1 MEKTR
6 SGMSRHMLIPVDF
19 SDASMFAVRVG
30 FRFARGLGMMPLLM
44 HVYPMVWMGDDTA
57 GEYLGENDPME
68 SELADAIAERDMM
81 RAAEHRFRKFRRQL
95 TEKIESGDIADVK
108 YTTLLQQGIPED
120 EILGYCREQHPGMV
134 LMSTRGISRKEE
146 DLIGSVTAE
155 VLDSCEVPV
164 FTIPDNY
171 PIEDSKPLKRMLM
184 FCTLDQ
190 YDVPA
195 LEKLMHTFDSPEIDV
210 WLMPVTHRHAATV
223 QQLLNSLFEK
233 LSNAWPNATF
243 HEAPLLDAKIDAQ
256 LETFIKNNQ
265 IQLIIAPNRRASIL
279 TRLFRPSVAH
289 QCLFTIDIPMLALPA
304 DK

>member
-1 MEKTR
+1 
-6 SGMSRHMLIPVDF
+6 MSRHMLIPVDF
-19 SDASMFAVRVG
+19 SEASMFAVRVG
-30 FRFARGLGMMPLLM
+30 FRFARILDMIPVLM
-44 HVYPMVWMGDDTA
+44 HVYPMVWLDEGTA
-57 GEYLGENDPME
+57 GEYLGNSDQME
-68 SELADAIAERDMM
+68 SELADAIAERDIM
-81 RAAEHRFRKFRRQL
+81 RAAEYRFRKFRDSL
-95 TEKIESGDIADVK
+95 SGKIESGEIVNVK

-120 EILGYCREQHPGMV
+120 EILNYCREQHPGMV

-146 DLIGSVTAE
+146 ELIGSVTAE

-171 PIEDSKPLKRMLM
+171 PVKDKKPLKRMLM

-195 LEKLMHTFDSPEIDV
+195 LEKLMHTFNSPEIDV

-223 QQLLNSLFEK
+223 QQLLDSLYER

-243 HEAPLLDAKIDAQ
+243 HEAPLLDAKIDSQ
-256 LETFIKNNQ
+256 LETFIKENQ
-265 IQLIIAPNRRASIL
+265 IELIIAPNRRASIL

>member
-30 FRFARGLGMMPLLM
+30 FRLARVLDMTPVLM
-44 HVYPMVWMGDDTA
+44 HVYPMVWLGDDTA

-81 RAAEHRFRKFRRQL
+81 RAAEHRFRKFRKQL
-95 TEKIESGDIADVK
+95 SEKIESGEIADVK

-195 LEKLMHTFDSPEIDV
+195 LEKLMHTFNSPEIDV
-210 WLMPVTHRHAATV
+210 WLMPVTNRHAATV
-223 QQLLNSLFEK
+223 QQLLNSLFEQ
-233 LSNAWPNATF
+233 LSNSWPNATF
-243 HEAPLLDAKIDAQ
+243 HEAPLLDAKIDSQ

-265 IQLIIAPNRRASIL
+265 IELIIAPNRRASIL

>member
-1 MEKTR
+1 
-6 SGMSRHMLIPVDF
+6 MSRHMLIPVDF
-19 SDASMFAVRVG
+19 SEASMFAVRVG
-30 FRFARGLGMMPLLM
+30 FRFARILDMIPVLM
-44 HVYPMVWMGDDTA
+44 HVYPMMWLGEDTA
-57 GEYLGENDPME
+57 GEYLGDYDPME

-81 RAAEHRFRKFRRQL
+81 RAAEYRFRKFRDSL
-95 TEKIESGDIADVK
+95 SGKIKSGEIVNVK
-108 YTTLLQQGIPED
+108 YTTLLQAGIPED
-120 EILGYCREQHPGMV
+120 EILNYCREQHPGIV

-146 DLIGSVTAE
+146 ELIGSVTAE
-155 VLDSCEVPV
+155 VLDLCDVPV

-171 PIEDSKPLKRMLM
+171 PVEDKKPLKRMLM

-195 LEKLMHTFDSPEIDV
+195 LEKLMHTFNSPEIDV

-223 QQLLNSLFEK
+223 QQLLDSLYER

-243 HEAPLLDAKIDAQ
+243 HEAPLLDAKIDSQ
-256 LETFIKNNQ
+256 LETFIKENQ
-265 IQLIIAPNRRASIL
+265 IELIIAPNRRASIL

>member
-1 MEKTR
+1 M
-6 SGMSRHMLIPVDF
+6 
-19 SDASMFAVRVG
+19 
-30 FRFARGLGMMPLLM
+30 
-44 HVYPMVWMGDDTA
+44 
-57 GEYLGENDPME
+57 
-68 SELADAIAERDMM
+68 
-81 RAAEHRFRKFRRQL
+81 

-195 LEKLMHTFDSPEIDV
+195 LEKLMHTFNSPEIDV

-223 QQLLNSLFEK
+223 QQLLNSLSEK

>member
-1 MEKTR
+1 
-6 SGMSRHMLIPVDF
+6 MLIPVDF

-30 FRFARGLGMMPLLM
+30 FRLARVLDMTPVLM
-44 HVYPMVWMGDDTA
+44 HVYPMVWLGDDTA

-81 RAAEHRFRKFRRQL
+81 RAAEHRFRKFRKQL
-95 TEKIESGDIADVK
+95 SEKIESGEIADVK

-195 LEKLMHTFDSPEIDV
+195 LEKLMHTFNSPEIDV
-210 WLMPVTHRHAATV
+210 WLMPVTNRHAATV
-223 QQLLNSLFEK
+223 QQLLNSLFEQ
-233 LSNAWPNATF
+233 LSNSWPNATF
-243 HEAPLLDAKIDAQ
+243 HEAPLLDAKIDSQ

-265 IQLIIAPNRRASIL
+265 IELIIAPNRRASIL

>member
-30 FRFARGLGMMPLLM
+30 FHFARVLDMTPVLM
-44 HVYPMVWMGDDTA
+44 HVYPMVWLGDDTA

-81 RAAEHRFRKFRRQL
+81 RTAEHRFRKFRKQL

-195 LEKLMHTFDSPEIDV
+195 LEKLMHTFNSPEIDV

-223 QQLLNSLFEK
+223 QQLLNSLFEQ

-243 HEAPLLDAKIDAQ
+243 HEAPLLDAKIDSQ

-265 IQLIIAPNRRASIL
+265 IELIIAPNRRASIL

>member
-1 MEKTR
+1 
-6 SGMSRHMLIPVDF
+6 MSRHMLIPVDF
-19 SDASMFAVRVG
+19 SEASMFAVRVG
-30 FRFARGLGMMPLLM
+30 FRFARILDMIPVLM
-44 HVYPMVWMGDDTA
+44 HVYPMMWLGEDTA
-57 GEYLGENDPME
+57 CEYLGDYDPME

-81 RAAEHRFRKFRRQL
+81 RAAEYRFRKFRDSL
-95 TEKIESGDIADVK
+95 SGKIKSGEIVNVK
-108 YTTLLQQGIPED
+108 YTTLLQAGIPED
-120 EILGYCREQHPGMV
+120 EILNYCREQHPGIV

-146 DLIGSVTAE
+146 ELIGSVTAE
-155 VLDSCEVPV
+155 VLDLCDVPV

-171 PIEDSKPLKRMLM
+171 PVEDKKPLKRMLM

-190 YDVPA
+190 YDVSA
-195 LEKLMHTFDSPEIDV
+195 LEKLMHTFNSPEIDV

-223 QQLLNSLFEK
+223 QQLLDSLYER

-243 HEAPLLDAKIDAQ
+243 HEAPLLDAKIDSQ
-256 LETFIKNNQ
+256 LETFIKENQ
-265 IQLIIAPNRRASIL
+265 IELIIAPNRRASIL

>member
-30 FRFARGLGMMPLLM
+30 FRFAGVLGMTPVLM
-44 HVYPMVWMGDDTA
+44 HVYPLVWLGDDTA

-81 RAAEHRFRKFRRQL
+81 RAAEHCFRKFRKQL

-171 PIEDSKPLKRMLM
+171 PIEDSQPLKRMLL

-195 LEKLMHTFDSPEIDV
+195 LEKLMHTFNSPEIDV

-243 HEAPLLDAKIDAQ
+243 HEAPLLDAKIDSQ

>member
-30 FRFARGLGMMPLLM
+30 FRLARVLDMTPVLM
-44 HVYPMVWMGDDTA
+44 HVYPMVWLGDDTA

-81 RAAEHRFRKFRRQL
+81 RAAEHRFRKFRKQL
-95 TEKIESGDIADVK
+95 SEKIESGEIADVK

-171 PIEDSKPLKRMLM
+171 PIEDSQPLKRMLM

-195 LEKLMHTFDSPEIDV
+195 LEKLMHTFNSPEIDV
-210 WLMPVTHRHAATV
+210 WLMPVTNRHAATV
-223 QQLLNSLFEK
+223 QQLLNSLFEQ
-233 LSNAWPNATF
+233 LSNSWPNATF
-243 HEAPLLDAKIDAQ
+243 HEAPLLDAKIDSQ

-265 IQLIIAPNRRASIL
+265 IELIIAPNRRASIL

>member
-1 MEKTR
+1 
-6 SGMSRHMLIPVDF
+6 MSRHMLIPVDF

-195 LEKLMHTFDSPEIDV
+195 LEKLMHTFNSPEIDV

>member
-1 MEKTR
+1 
-6 SGMSRHMLIPVDF
+6 MLIPVDF

-30 FRFARGLGMMPLLM
+30 FRFAHVLDMTPVLM
-44 HVYPMVWMGDDTA
+44 HVYPMVWLGDDTA

-171 PIEDSKPLKRMLM
+171 PIADSQPLKRMLL

-195 LEKLMHTFDSPEIDV
+195 LEKLMHTFNSPEIDV

-243 HEAPLLDAKIDAQ
+243 HEAPLLDAKIDSQ

-265 IQLIIAPNRRASIL
+265 IELIIAPNRRASIL

>member
-6 SGMSRHMLIPVDF
+6 SGMSSHMLIPVDF
-19 SDASMFAVRVG
+19 SEASMFAVRVG
-30 FRFARGLGMMPLLM
+30 FRFARVLGMTPVLM
-44 HVYPMVWMGDDTA
+44 HVYPMVWLGDDTA

-81 RAAEHRFRKFRRQL
+81 RAAEHRFRKFRKQL

-120 EILGYCREQHPGMV
+120 EILSYCREQHPGMV

-195 LEKLMHTFDSPEIDV
+195 LEKLMHTFNSPEIDV
-210 WLMPVTHRHAATV
+210 WLMPVTHRHAASV

-243 HEAPLLDAKIDAQ
+243 HEAPLLDAKIDSQ

-265 IQLIIAPNRRASIL
+265 IELIIAPNRRASIL

>member
-1 MEKTR
+1 
-6 SGMSRHMLIPVDF
+6 MSRHMLIPVDF

-30 FRFARGLGMMPLLM
+30 FWFARVLGMTPVLM
-44 HVYPMVWMGDDTA
+44 HVYPLVWLGDDTA

-81 RAAEHRFRKFRRQL
+81 RAAEHRFRKFRKQL

-171 PIEDSKPLKRMLM
+171 PIEDSQPLKRMLL

-195 LEKLMHTFDSPEIDV
+195 LEKLMHTFNSPEIDV

>member
-1 MEKTR
+1 
-6 SGMSRHMLIPVDF
+6 MSRHMLIPVDF
-19 SDASMFAVRVG
+19 SEASMFAVRVG
-30 FRFARGLGMMPLLM
+30 FRFAHVLDMTPVLM
-44 HVYPMVWMGDDTA
+44 HVYPMVWLGDDTA

-81 RAAEHRFRKFRRQL
+81 RAAEHRFRKFRKQL
-95 TEKIESGDIADVK
+95 SEKIESGDIADVK

-171 PIEDSKPLKRMLM
+171 PIEDSQPLKRMLL

-195 LEKLMHTFDSPEIDV
+195 LEKLMHTFNSPEIDV

-243 HEAPLLDAKIDAQ
+243 HEAPLLDAKIDSQ

-265 IQLIIAPNRRASIL
+265 IELIIAPNRRASIL

>member
-1 MEKTR
+1 
-6 SGMSRHMLIPVDF
+6 MLIPVDF

-30 FRFARGLGMMPLLM
+30 FRFARVLDMMPVLM

-184 FCTLDQ
+184 FCTLD
-190 YDVPA
+190 
-195 LEKLMHTFDSPEIDV
+195 KLMHTFNSPEIDV

>member
-1 MEKTR
+1 
-6 SGMSRHMLIPVDF
+6 MSRHMLIPVDF
-19 SDASMFAVRVG
+19 SEASMFAVRVG
-30 FRFARGLGMMPLLM
+30 FRFARILDMIPVLM
-44 HVYPMVWMGDDTA
+44 HVYPMMWLGEDTA
-57 GEYLGENDPME
+57 DEYLGDYDPME
-68 SELADAIAERDMM
+68 SELSDAIAERDMM
-81 RAAEHRFRKFRRQL
+81 RAAEYRFRKFRDSL
-95 TEKIESGDIADVK
+95 SGKIESGEIVNVK
-108 YTTLLQQGIPED
+108 YTTLLQAGIPED
-120 EILGYCREQHPGMV
+120 EILNYCREQHPGIV

-146 DLIGSVTAE
+146 ELIGSVTAE
-155 VLDSCEVPV
+155 VLDLCDVPV

-171 PIEDSKPLKRMLM
+171 PVEDKKPLKRMLM

-195 LEKLMHTFDSPEIDV
+195 LEKLMHTFNSPEIDV

-223 QQLLNSLFEK
+223 QQLLDSLYER

-243 HEAPLLDAKIDAQ
+243 HEAPLLDAKIDSQ
-256 LETFIKNNQ
+256 LETFIKENQ
-265 IQLIIAPNRRASIL
+265 IELIIAPNRRASIL

>member
-1 MEKTR
+1 
-6 SGMSRHMLIPVDF
+6 MSRHMLIPVDF

-30 FRFARGLGMMPLLM
+30 FRLARVLDMTPVLM
-44 HVYPMVWMGDDTA
+44 HVYPMVWLGDDTA

-81 RAAEHRFRKFRRQL
+81 RAAEHRFRKFRKQL
-95 TEKIESGDIADVK
+95 SEKIESGEIADVK

-195 LEKLMHTFDSPEIDV
+195 LEKLMHTFNSPEIDV
-210 WLMPVTHRHAATV
+210 WLMPVTNRHAATV
-223 QQLLNSLFEK
+223 QQLLNSLFEQ
-233 LSNAWPNATF
+233 LSNSWPNATF
-243 HEAPLLDAKIDAQ
+243 HEAPLLDAKIDSQ

-265 IQLIIAPNRRASIL
+265 IELIIAPNRRASIL

>member
-1 MEKTR
+1 
-6 SGMSRHMLIPVDF
+6 MSRHMLIPVDF
-19 SDASMFAVRVG
+19 SDASMCAVRVG
-30 FRFARGLGMMPLLM
+30 FRFARILDMIPVLM
-44 HVYPMVWMGDDTA
+44 HVYPMVWLDEGTA
-57 GEYLGENDPME
+57 GEYLGNSDQME
-68 SELADAIAERDMM
+68 SELADAIAERDIM
-81 RAAEHRFRKFRRQL
+81 RAAEYRFRKFRDSL
-95 TEKIESGDIADVK
+95 SGKIESGEIVNVK

-120 EILGYCREQHPGMV
+120 EILNYCREQHPGMV

-146 DLIGSVTAE
+146 ELIGSVTAE

-171 PIEDSKPLKRMLM
+171 PVKDKKPLKRMLM

-195 LEKLMHTFDSPEIDV
+195 LEKLMHTFNSPEIDV

-223 QQLLNSLFEK
+223 QQLLDSLYER

-243 HEAPLLDAKIDAQ
+243 HEAPLLDAKIDSQ
-256 LETFIKNNQ
+256 LETFIKENQ
-265 IQLIIAPNRRASIL
+265 IELIIAPNRRASIL